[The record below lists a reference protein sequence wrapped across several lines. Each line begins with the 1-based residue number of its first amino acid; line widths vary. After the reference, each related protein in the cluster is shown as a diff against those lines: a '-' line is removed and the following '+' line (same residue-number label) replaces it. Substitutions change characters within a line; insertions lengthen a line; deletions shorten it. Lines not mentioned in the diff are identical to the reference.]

1 MAAIQLLNMNGNYM
15 FWYDCNA
22 DPIEEENFI
31 KVNCI
36 ALPLEGEWT
45 CVYVVANVK
54 SGLE

>member
-45 CVYVVANVK
+45 CV
-54 SGLE
+54 